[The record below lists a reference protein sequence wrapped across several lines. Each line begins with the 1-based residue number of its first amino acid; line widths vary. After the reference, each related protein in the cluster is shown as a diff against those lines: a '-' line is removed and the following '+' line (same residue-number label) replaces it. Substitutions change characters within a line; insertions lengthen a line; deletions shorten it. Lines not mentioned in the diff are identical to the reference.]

1 MRKRYKVVSIL
12 ISVSVLFSILVMMI
26 DGYITSFAAPY
37 IFEEWYKL
45 PVTKC
50 GLLLGTSK
58 YRVKG
63 GINPYFSERLDAA
76 AVLYHSGRVKYII
89 ASGDNS
95 ELSYNEP
102 RTMMSGLKDRGI
114 PSENIFL
121 DYAGF
126 RTLDSIVR
134 AREIFGQD
142 SVIVIS
148 QRFHNERAVYIGR
161 SYGITI
167 FGYNA
172 NDSEDI
178 SDVSVRL
185 REVLARF
192 KAFIDVKIIME
203 QPKFLG
209 DKILIPE
216 PESSNMKKP

>member
-1 MRKRYKVVSIL
+1 MKKKYRIISIL
-12 ISVSVLFSILVMMI
+12 ISLTILFSIIVMMI
-26 DGYITSFAAPY
+26 DGYISSFSSSSIAD
-37 IFEEWYKL
+37 EWYKL
-45 PVTKC
+45 PVNKC

-102 RTMMSGLKDRGI
+102 RTMMAGLRERGV
-114 PSENIFL
+114 PAENIFL

-142 SVIVIS
+142 SITVIS

-161 SYGITI
+161 SYGITVYG
-167 FGYNA
+167 FNA
-172 NDSEDI
+172 NDSGDI
-178 SDVSVRL
+178 SDFSVRL

-192 KAFIDVKIIME
+192 RAFIDVKIIME

-209 DKILIPE
+209 DKIIIP
-216 PESSNMKKP
+216 

>member
-1 MRKRYKVVSIL
+1 MKRRYKIVSIL
-12 ISVSVLFSILVMMI
+12 MSVSILFSIMVMMI
-26 DGYITSFAAPY
+26 DGYISSFSASY
-37 IFEEWYKL
+37 IVDEWYKL
-45 PVTKC
+45 PINKC

-102 RTMMSGLKDRGI
+102 RTMMSGLRERGV
-114 PSENIFL
+114 PAENIFL

-142 SVIVIS
+142 SITVIS

-161 SYGITI
+161 SYGITVYG
-167 FGYNA
+167 FNA
-172 NDSEDI
+172 NDSGDI
-178 SDVSVRL
+178 SDLSVRI

-209 DKILIPE
+209 DKIIIP
-216 PESSNMKKP
+216 